1 MNLDNDEEEISEKE
15 LRNAIVHALNYLTE
29 EGMIV
34 EENKKY
40 RLKTQD
46 EVDREISD
54 ILND

>member
-40 RLKTQD
+40 RLKTQE
-46 EVDREISD
+46 EVDKEIND

>member
-1 MNLDNDEEEISEKE
+1 MNLDNNEEEISEKE

-40 RLKTQD
+40 RLKTQE
-46 EVDREISD
+46 EVDKEIND

>member
-46 EVDREISD
+46 EVNKEISD
-54 ILND
+54 ILNS

>member
-1 MNLDNDEEEISEKE
+1 MNLDNNEEEISEKE

-40 RLKTQD
+40 RLKTQE
-46 EVDREISD
+46 EVDKEISD

>member
-15 LRNAIVHALNYLTE
+15 LRNAIIHALNYLTE

-40 RLKTQD
+40 RLKTLD
-46 EVDREISD
+46 EVDKEISD

>member
-40 RLKTQD
+40 RLKTQE
-46 EVDREISD
+46 EVDKEIEN
-54 ILND
+54 ILNN

>member
-1 MNLDNDEEEISEKE
+1 MNLDNNEEEISEKE

-34 EENKKY
+34 EKNKKY

-46 EVDREISD
+46 EVNKEISD
-54 ILND
+54 ILNS